1 MPDPSP
7 LWPATLHHFRLD
19 SEAPEALIEFYRDGL
34 AMAPKQLGEDLWRLD
49 GPDRRLLVGK
59 GANETVAYGAFA
71 LRDVAR
77 LEALQRRLERHERHE
92 VTILANP
99 SPLFGNAAFAVADPD
114 GQILVFGVP
123 GPEAEATAEGVGEG
137 ISGRTQHLVFASPQP
152 ETVAAFYR
160 DVLGFVVSDEV
171 RADDGALGACFLRS
185 DEEHH
190 SYAVFRSDV
199 ARHDHHA
206 LETGCWNDIRDWA
219 DHFATMR
226 VPIWWGPG
234 RHGPGNNLFAMVRDP
249 DGNRIELSAEI
260 EHMPREMDFRT
271 WAHEEFTLNMWGG
284 AWMRS

>member
-1 MPDPSP
+1 MSDVSP

-19 SEAPEALIEFYRDGL
+19 SEDPAALLDFYGTGL
-34 AMAPKQLGEDLWRLD
+34 GMAAKRLGEDLWRLD
-49 GPDRRLLVGK
+49 GPARRLLVGR
-59 GANETVAYGAFA
+59 GGNESVAYGAFA
-71 LRDVAR
+71 IPEVAR
-77 LEALQRRLERHERHE
+77 LEALQRWLEARDVE
-92 VTILANP
+92 ILPNP
-99 SPLFGNAAFAVADPD
+99 SPLFGNAAFAIADPD

-123 GPEAEATAEGVGEG
+123 GPEAEAAVASTDDALP
-137 ISGRTQHLVFASPQP
+137 GRIQHLVFASAQP
-152 ETVAAFYR
+152 EMVAAFYR
-160 DVLGFVVSDEV
+160 DTLGFVVSDEV
-171 RADDGALGACFLRS
+171 CTDDGQLGACFLRS

-190 SYAVFRSDV
+190 SYAVFRADA
-199 ARHDHHA
+199 ARYDHHA
-206 LETGCWNDIRDWA
+206 LETDCWNDIRDWA

-260 EHMPREMDFRT
+260 EHMPRDMEFRT